1 MPGLIERTLVDTLLE
16 IRNGLIEF
24 AIFSHRRIRKH
35 QTIIFTYILSLIR
48 VCKGNFTLTTFQQSI
63 RSCCP
68 KFVRNELKKSAEIK
82 REKFFVSV
90 SLRSSK

>member
-48 VCKGNFTLTTFQQSI
+48 ILQGQLYSNYVSAKYPKLLSKI
-63 RSCCP
+63 CP
-68 KFVRNELKKSAEIK
+68 K
-82 REKFFVSV
+82 
-90 SLRSSK
+90 